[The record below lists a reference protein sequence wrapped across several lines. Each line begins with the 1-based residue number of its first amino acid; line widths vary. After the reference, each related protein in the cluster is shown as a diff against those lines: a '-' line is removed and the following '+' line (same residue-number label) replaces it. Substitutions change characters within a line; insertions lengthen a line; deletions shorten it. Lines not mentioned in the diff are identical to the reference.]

1 MGRGPSAQAAAR
13 ALALL
18 AVVAKADDMRI
29 RAVGAGDSLVLE
41 DACNTPAVLRAPLTL
56 SLGGPSAAAPH
67 SQDQGSLTTV
77 TLTVDAACGRARA
90 QMVPY

>member
-18 AVVAKADDMRI
+18 AVVAKADDVRI

-41 DACNTPAVLRAPLTL
+41 DACNTPEVLRAPLTL
-56 SLGGPSAAAPH
+56 SLGGPSCCGTPQPGPRLTHH
-67 SQDQGSLTTV
+67 S
-77 TLTVDAACGRARA
+77 DADSRCGLW
-90 QMVPY
+90 